1 MIKKTPALILLLVV
15 SLIGNSQQVLPV
27 SKIYEELSKS
37 IVSVEVK
44 PVPDGI
50 NTCTGF
56 IWQKPDQI
64 ITSLHAMH
72 PGAKI
77 FVKYFNDLRY
87 LREVE
92 PIKVYK
98 DADLVLLKIKKGQN
112 PPPPV
117 EPITADQ
124 ININRLDAEE
134 TIYSLGY
141 PSGARVASSK
151 VLKKGY
157 INKPPP
163 ETLESFLPKAYV
175 DILRNHEFP
184 KINIEIIYVQG
195 SLLPGYS
202 GAPCVDARGKL
213 VGIGDGGLE
222 KGAANVSWLIPVKF
236 LSTLEKSTETELP
249 QALATSLHFCSTL
262 PYTAGIED
270 PLADTNIAE
279 KSIYDPIISDDFEF
293 YLLKNRS
300 LQEMYESSGN
310 DYNLIRILEQFKF
323 EFNVNIDPRDLRF
336 DVYEDIKNGVVIAIP
351 EGEKLYYHKDDNH
364 FQVDSSET
372 KDVNILFNGLTGDFA
387 NLSIERELDLTYR
400 WLLDS
405 MQVYWNVKE
414 FTIDEDFT
422 RIYNMYD
429 NPDITYDDN
438 RKVANVLMSS
448 EPIMDAEL
456 GGLCTVYLYVTMI
469 MSPEKSFMSVA
480 SYKISN
486 DRVNKAKTERVD
498 CYDSASLE
506 KDCQYF
512 QTFIKA
518 FCSAH
523 LTTFAF

>member
-1 MIKKTPALILLLVV
+1 
-15 SLIGNSQQVLPV
+15 
-27 SKIYEELSKS
+27 
-37 IVSVEVK
+37 
-44 PVPDGI
+44 
-50 NTCTGF
+50 
-56 IWQKPDQI
+56 
-64 ITSLHAMH
+64 
-72 PGAKI
+72 
-77 FVKYFNDLRY
+77 
-87 LREVE
+87 
-92 PIKVYK
+92 
-98 DADLVLLKIKKGQN
+98 
-112 PPPPV
+112 
-117 EPITADQ
+117 
-124 ININRLDAEE
+124 
-134 TIYSLGY
+134 
-141 PSGARVASSK
+141 
-151 VLKKGY
+151 
-157 INKPPP
+157 
-163 ETLESFLPKAYV
+163 
-175 DILRNHEFP
+175 
-184 KINIEIIYVQG
+184 
-195 SLLPGYS
+195 
-202 GAPCVDARGKL
+202 
-213 VGIGDGGLE
+213 
-222 KGAANVSWLIPVKF
+222 
-236 LSTLEKSTETELP
+236 
-249 QALATSLHFCSTL
+249 
-262 PYTAGIED
+262 
-270 PLADTNIAE
+270 
-279 KSIYDPIISDDFEF
+279 
-293 YLLKNRS
+293 
-300 LQEMYESSGN
+300 MYESSGN

-351 EGEKLYYHKDDNH
+351 EGEKLYYHKEDNH

-387 NLSIERELDLTYR
+387 NQSIEKELDLTYR

-498 CYDSASLE
+498 CYDSASQE